1 MPRRKKKRVIEITDW
16 GPLRAHRLYHGRIRS
31 VSIKGAPDHLQVEM
45 VNLDPKEL
53 DRVHTVDLPLPP
65 RPGNRTAAFL
75 RACGFD
81 VTVGASIDP
90 DELVDHVV
98 GFRLCD
104 QATDG
109 PEQFD
114 FEAVTPTT
122 TAKTA
127 ASTPEPSE
135 TRSPAEE
142 DPHPFHNYG
151 PGADNPDA
159 TLL

>member
-1 MPRRKKKRVIEITDW
+1 MPRRKKKRFIEVKSY
-16 GPLRAHRLYHGRIRS
+16 GPLRKNRRYRGRIRD
-31 VSIKGAPDHLQVEM
+31 VSIGSAPDSIVVEIVHLS
-45 VNLDPKEL
+45 LDEL
-53 DRVHTVDLPLPP
+53 DRVTTAYMPMP
-65 RPGNRTAAFL
+65 RPGNRTSNFL
-75 RACGFD
+75 KACGFD
-81 VTVGASIDP
+81 VTVGTRIDM
-90 DELVDHVV
+90 DELVDRVV

-114 FEAVTPTT
+114 FEALTAPT

-127 ASTPEPSE
+127 ASTPKPSE